1 MDNKGFIS
9 VEYLFSMFII
19 LIIACGLLFFS
30 TSAIESSNNIGNNVN
45 HRLVLDSVANSISQ
59 VNSNGAGYSK
69 YINLPD
75 LGDFYEI
82 TVDKDKLTISYGSKK
97 GETLISLIKIDSK
110 YKLYGGHGY
119 RIEKT
124 EDGKIV
130 IT

>member
-30 TSAIESSNNIGNNVN
+30 ASAIESSNNIGNNVN
-45 HRLVLDSVANSISQ
+45 HRLVLDDVANSISQ

-69 YINLPD
+69 HIDLPD

-110 YKLYGGHGY
+110 YKLYGGHSY
-119 RIEKT
+119 WIEKT
-124 EDGKIV
+124 EDEKIV

>member
-1 MDNKGFIS
+1 MNNKGFIS

-30 TSAIESSNNIGNNVN
+30 ASAIESSNNIGNNVN
-45 HRLVLDSVANSISQ
+45 HRLVLDDVANSISQ

-69 YINLPD
+69 HIDLPD

-110 YKLYGGHGY
+110 YKLYGRHNY
-119 RIEKT
+119 
-124 EDGKIV
+124 
-130 IT
+130 